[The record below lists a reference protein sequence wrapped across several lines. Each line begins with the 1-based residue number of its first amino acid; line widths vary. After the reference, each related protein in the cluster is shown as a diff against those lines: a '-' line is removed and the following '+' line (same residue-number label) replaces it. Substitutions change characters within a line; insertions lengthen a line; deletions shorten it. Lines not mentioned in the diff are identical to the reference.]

1 MDDAEIRARLMER
14 DALRREMGLPPLD
27 IEREVRQAC
36 DAAARTEDGRRRE
49 ALREK
54 YAREL
59 EGIRNTVIAEMR
71 AGGNVTFPNGWNGHY
86 LLKTT
91 AERRFA
97 EFISGITGDQAPS
110 DWPQTILVPH
120 VHPTSNEV

>member
-1 MDDAEIRARLMER
+1 MGEAEIRAHLMER

-27 IEREVRQAC
+27 IEKEVKLAC
-36 DAAARTEDGRRRE
+36 DAAARTKDGRRRE

-54 YAREL
+54 YAQEL
-59 EGIRNTVIAEMR
+59 EGIRNTVITEMQ
-71 AGGNVTFPNGWNGHY
+71 ASGNVTFPNGWSGHY

-97 EFISGITGDQAPS
+97 EFISGITGDQPPS
-110 DWPQTILVPH
+110 D
-120 VHPTSNEV
+120 